1 MGIKNTEILLS
12 CFLPVHNAAP
22 YLKNW
27 WEKNGEELE
36 AVGAKIVVVDNAST
50 DSTLEII
57 EAWPASNLV
66 LLRHSENL
74 GLEASFKTAKAE
86 INSKY
91 RILLPADD
99 WVAEGYLA
107 DALQILERET
117 EVRVVYGIS
126 YMVDMSSGKIGA
138 RHRPPR
144 PNGRQP
150 ESPFS
155 PLAFT
160 NFITD
165 ISIFRSDDLDTNPES
180 PHWFAPGM
188 QASILLKGDSYFT
201 GRDQCF
207 SGKRWDQE
215 SKSRAKTGQLFL
227 DYEDVFSGFYKTAE
241 LPTPDI
247 LLFQLL
253 HQNFYLGM
261 SLWNL
266 LRQWRIAGH
275 PYLRTSLSD
284 YIDTLTIKLITLL
297 VDELL
302 VDAASLQFKKS
313 GRFGSLAD
321 IESAIGALNNESLQA
336 LGHHLQIRGCRHLVA
351 TP

>member
-1 MGIKNTEILLS
+1 LTGIEDTDVLLS
-12 CFLPVHNAAP
+12 CFLPVYNAAP
-22 YLKNW
+22 FLKNW
-27 WEKNGEELE
+27 WEKNGNELE
-36 AVGAKIVVVDNAST
+36 SVGAKIVVVDNGST
-50 DSTLEII
+50 DSTIEII
-57 EAWPASNLV
+57 EAWRASDLV
-66 LLRHSENL
+66 LLRHSENI
-74 GLEASFKTAKAE
+74 GLEASFKTAKGE

-117 EVRVVYGIS
+117 EVRVVYGNS

-144 PNGRQP
+144 PIGRLP

-165 ISIFRSDDLDTNPES
+165 ISIFRSDDLDTDPAS
-180 PHWFAPGM
+180 SRWFAPGM
-188 QASILLKGDSYFT
+188 QASILLKGDCYFT

-266 LRQWRIAGH
+266 LGQWRIAGH
-275 PYLRTSLSD
+275 PYLRTSLTD
-284 YIDTLTIKLITLL
+284 YVDTLTIKLITLL

-313 GRFGSLAD
+313 GRLGSLAD
-321 IESAIGALNNESLQA
+321 IESAIEALNNESLQV
-336 LGHHLQIRGCRHLVA
+336 LRDHLQIRGCPHLIA
-351 TP
+351 